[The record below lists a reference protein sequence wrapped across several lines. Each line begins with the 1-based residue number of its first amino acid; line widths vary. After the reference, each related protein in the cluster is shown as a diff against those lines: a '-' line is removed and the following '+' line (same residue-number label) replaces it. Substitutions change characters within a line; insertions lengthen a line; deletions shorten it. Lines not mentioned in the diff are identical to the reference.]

1 MKMKILTIATSKN
14 LMRATQWQR
23 KEHGWVAT
31 GEREGEGLSEAID
44 DVLAGV
50 DLILASGTLASGVLP
65 LAAPSGLAELAA
77 GMVSSSLPETGD
89 LPVWLIPG
97 VCTQR
102 AEIGLHNSE
111 ALDCMAG
118 EETATMGLIER
129 LNIQE
134 PAVAVLVGARTRFVR
149 LDDGQRI
156 AGSAT
161 SMSAELF
168 EALCAMTG
176 ERAGL
181 DDRLDAEMLD
191 TGARYGRDFGLGRI
205 AVLVR
210 QLEQYCPYGRAERL
224 SFLLGAVLGADLQT
238 LKNSRALRI
247 NPASRF
253 VITGEPRLAE
263 AFRQLIADDGFFSG
277 PVSVV
282 AEEQASLTSC
292 GALALA
298 RARGLIPG

>member
-1 MKMKILTIATSKN
+1 MKILTIATCKN
-14 LMRATQWQR
+14 LTRATLWQR
-23 KEHGWVAT
+23 EDQGWVAI
-31 GEREGEGLSEAID
+31 GEREGEGLGEAIG
-44 DVLAGV
+44 DVLAGA
-50 DLILASGTLASGVLP
+50 DLVLASGASASGLLP
-65 LAAPSGLAELAA
+65 LAAPGGLAELAA
-77 GMVSSSLPETGD
+77 GMVSSSLPEAGD
-89 LPVWLIPG
+89 RPVWLIPG
-97 VCTQR
+97 MRTLR

-111 ALDCMAG
+111 AMDRMAG

-129 LNIQE
+129 LNLQE
-134 PAVAVLVGARTRFVR
+134 AAVVVFAGARTRFIR
-149 LDDGQRI
+149 LDDEQRI

-176 ERAGL
+176 ERVGP
-181 DDRLDAEMLD
+181 DDRLDAEMLAE
-191 TGARYGRDFGLGRI
+191 GARYGRDFGLGRI

-253 VITGEPRLAE
+253 VIAGEPRLAE
-263 AFRQLIADDGFFSG
+263 AFRN
-277 PVSVV
+277 
-282 AEEQASLTSC
+282 
-292 GALALA
+292 
-298 RARGLIPG
+298 